1 MADFDLEKVGRPKPL
16 ISLPRGPIRNEDGT
30 ELPPTV
36 RIFVEF
42 AKGVAGCCFCD
53 APIPKETTRFCLA
66 VTLPATAV
74 SRGGRRRTVEK
85 YYAHSGCMGG
95 LLGNEVKRNKHTCW
109 DCGAPPPEGGEGFAS
124 NFHPY
129 AVFTSSKFAAARL
142 CSVCARKPKWRR
154 CQGCHVHYPLWMV
167 DEVVD
172 DLESRWADMHNVA
185 FAEVS
190 DNDLILYPNNNG
202 QPVVVCEHC
211 AARANVRTRKVADA
225 EKAEFEETRRRILE
239 EGIFGED

>member
-1 MADFDLEKVGRPKPL
+1 MADFNLEKGGRPKPL
-16 ISLPRGPIRNEDGT
+16 VTLPRGPLKNADGI
-30 ELPPTV
+30 EVPPTV

-66 VTLPATAV
+66 VTLPVPITTR
-74 SRGGRRRTVEK
+74 SGRQRTIEK

-109 DCGAPPPEGGEGFAS
+109 DCGAPPPEPDENYAGPH
-124 NFHPY
+124 FHPY

-142 CSVCARKPKWRR
+142 CSTCAKKPKWRR

-172 DLESRWADMHNVA
+172 DLEVRWTDMLADIRDDDV
-185 FAEVS
+185 
-190 DNDLILYPNNNG
+190 ILYPNNDG
-202 QPVVVCEHC
+202 KPVFVCEHC

-225 EKAEFEETRRRILE
+225 EKADYEETRRRILE